1 MAKMRWTSGIATL
14 VLIVA
19 ATATTRA
26 QMPASDG
33 RFRVSVSGAFANL
46 FRIEDRSFGKK
57 FNVGAGAAVKLT
69 NRLWADV
76 EINRF
81 IGLEPEPAP
90 CGLVN
95 VECTGGGRT
104 AYDSATAGSLGLTYR
119 FGSDGVRATVS
130 GGLGFVR
137 ADGFGTIT
145 FGNTGQQVEMAISD
159 DGWGPTVGIG
169 LSIPVGSR
177 WALEPTMRIYGADA
191 PNLTVVR
198 AGVALTR
205 GF

>member
-1 MAKMRWTSGIATL
+1 MANKRWTPGVATL

-57 FNVGAGAAVKLT
+57 FNAGAGAAVKLT

-81 IGLEPEPAP
+81 IGLAPKPAP

-95 VECTGGGRT
+95 VECSGGARSGYET
-104 AYDSATAGSLGLTYR
+104 ATAGSLGLTYR
-119 FGSDGVRATVS
+119 FGSEGVRATLS

-137 ADGFGTIT
+137 ADGFGGIT
-145 FGNTGQQVEMAISD
+145 FANTGQQVEMAITD
-159 DGWGPTVGIG
+159 DGWGPTVGVG
-169 LSIPVGSR
+169 LHIPVGSR

-191 PNLTVVR
+191 PNLTVLR
-198 AGVALTR
+198 AGVAFSR
-205 GF
+205 VF